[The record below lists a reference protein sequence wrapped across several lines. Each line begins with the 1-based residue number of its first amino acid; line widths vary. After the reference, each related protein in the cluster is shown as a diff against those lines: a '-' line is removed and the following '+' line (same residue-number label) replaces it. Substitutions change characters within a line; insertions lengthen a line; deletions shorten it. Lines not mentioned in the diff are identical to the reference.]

1 MQKIHR
7 PLSPMLPIMLVAAT
21 FATGCAGTPAH
32 DPAKAQAHSLQDIGR
47 QWKQGSEL
55 VATGEKTRTKGQELV
70 AEGQK
75 QIAAGDSQISRGK
88 VLMAESETAF
98 RQASSNQP
106 SK

>member
-7 PLSPMLPIMLVAAT
+7 PLSPILAITLAAAT
-21 FATGCAGTPAH
+21 LAAGCASAPAH
-32 DPAKAQAHSLQDIGR
+32 DPAKAQAQSLQDIGK

-70 AEGQK
+70 TEGQK
-75 QIAAGDSQISRGK
+75 QVAAGESQISRGK